1 MRQSNLDEE
10 NNEVID
16 QKDETTQVAQT
27 AEQPAEQPKE
37 ASAEK
42 TAEEAKTEVNTDNTP
57 FNNPIYDEIDPSR
70 LQHDNHNDNR
80 IDKFGNVEEES
91 EERPE
96 PKKRMNPKVKAVLEW
111 VYCIIIAVVIA
122 IVIKYFIG
130 APTVVRQESM
140 DPTLKPGD
148 RLILNRVCR
157 TFHQE
162 YEKGDII
169 TFTAPS
175 NDSIQQASIDQK
187 NPVAKYE
194 NEPDNPFASFVY
206 YVLEIGKTSFIKRIV
221 ATAGDHVVIKDG
233 KVYVNNHELIE
244 EYLPEGTETYSE
256 NYNDFIVPEGYVFA
270 VGDNRSV
277 SLDCRAFGCIPIDKI
292 EGKVVLRFFPFDKF
306 GGVD

>member
-1 MRQSNLDEE
+1 MRQSNLDENKE
-10 NNEVID
+10 EVID
-16 QKDETTQVAQT
+16 QKEETTQETVTAQT
-27 AEQPAEQPKE
+27 SQNDQ
-37 ASAEK
+37 
-42 TAEEAKTEVNTDNTP
+42 TNQEVNSGVKVEETNKENTP

-70 LQHDNHNDNR
+70 LQHDNHNDNLV
-80 IDKFGNVEEES
+80 DKYGSIEEEQ
-91 EERPE
+91 EERPKA
-96 PKKRMNPKVKAVLEW
+96 KKRMNPKLKAVLEW

-162 YEKGDII
+162 YNKGDII

-175 NDSIQQASIDQK
+175 NDSIQQASIDQS

-194 NEPDNPFASFVY
+194 NEPDNPFSAFTY
-206 YVLEIGKTSFIKRIV
+206 YVLEIGKTSFIKRVI

-233 KVYVNNHELIE
+233 KVFVNGHQLIE
-244 EYLPEGTETYSE
+244 DYLPEGTETYSD
-256 NYNDFIVPEGYVFA
+256 NYNDFTVPDGYVFA

-292 EGKVVLRFFPFDKF
+292 EGKVVIRFFPFDKF
-306 GGVD
+306 GGVE

>member
-1 MRQSNLDEE
+1 MGL
-10 NNEVID
+10 
-16 QKDETTQVAQT
+16 ETHIPRTIQR
-27 AEQPAEQPKE
+27 K
-37 ASAEK
+37 S
-42 TAEEAKTEVNTDNTP
+42 
-57 FNNPIYDEIDPSR
+57 S
-70 LQHDNHNDNR
+70 
-80 IDKFGNVEEES
+80 
-91 EERPE
+91 
-96 PKKRMNPKVKAVLEW
+96 KKRMNPKLKAVLEW

-162 YEKGDII
+162 YNKGDII

-175 NDSIQQASIDQK
+175 NDSIQQASIDQS

-194 NEPDNPFASFVY
+194 NEPDNPFSAFTY
-206 YVLEIGKTSFIKRIV
+206 YVLEIGKTSFIKRVI

-233 KVYVNNHELIE
+233 KVFVNGHQLIE
-244 EYLPEGTETYSE
+244 DYLPEGTETYSD
-256 NYNDFIVPEGYVFA
+256 NYNDFTVPDGYVFA

-292 EGKVVLRFFPFDKF
+292 EGKVVIRFFPFDKF
-306 GGVD
+306 GGVE

>member
-1 MRQSNLDEE
+1 MRKSNLDEE
-10 NNEVID
+10 NNEVVN
-16 QKDETTQVAQT
+16 QKEETAKE
-27 AEQPAEQPKE
+27 EQPAEKVVEQANGAQEVKTE
-37 ASAEK
+37 ELNKEK
-42 TAEEAKTEVNTDNTP
+42 TP
-57 FNNPIYDEIDPSR
+57 FDNPIYDEVNPSR

-80 IDKFGNVEEES
+80 IDKFGNIEEKS

-96 PKKRMNPKVKAVLEW
+96 PKKRMNPKLKAVLEW

-148 RLILNRVCR
+148 RLILNRICR

-175 NDSIQQASIDQK
+175 NDSIQQTNIDQK

-194 NEPDNPFASFVY
+194 NEPTNPFESFVY
-206 YVLEIGKTSFIKRIV
+206 YVLEIGKTSFIKRVV

-233 KVYVNNHELIE
+233 KVFVNGHQLVED
-244 EYLPEGTETYSE
+244 YLPAGTETFSE
-256 NYNDFIVPEGYVFA
+256 NYNDFVVPEGYVFA

>member
-1 MRQSNLDEE
+1 
-10 NNEVID
+10 
-16 QKDETTQVAQT
+16 
-27 AEQPAEQPKE
+27 
-37 ASAEK
+37 
-42 TAEEAKTEVNTDNTP
+42 
-57 FNNPIYDEIDPSR
+57 
-70 LQHDNHNDNR
+70 
-80 IDKFGNVEEES
+80 
-91 EERPE
+91 
-96 PKKRMNPKVKAVLEW
+96 MNPKVKAVLEW

-175 NDSIQQASIDQK
+175 NDSLQQASIDQK

-194 NEPDNPFASFVY
+194 NEPDNPFSSFVY
-206 YVLEIGKTSFIKRIV
+206 YVLEIGKTSFIKRVI

-233 KVYVNNHELIE
+233 KVYVNNHQLIE

-256 NYNDFIVPEGYVFA
+256 NYNDFVVPDGYVFA

-277 SLDCRAFGCIPIDKI
+277 SLDCRAFGCIPVDKI

>member
-1 MRQSNLDEE
+1 MRKSNLDEE
-10 NNEVID
+10 NNETVN
-16 QKDETTQVAQT
+16 QNMGTTQPV
-27 AEQPAEQPKE
+27 QPAQP
-37 ASAEK
+37 
-42 TAEEAKTEVNTDNTP
+42 TAQPVQPQQPIADQPVQNVQTKQENIP
-57 FNNPIYDEIDPSR
+57 FNNPIYDEVDPSR
-70 LQHDNHNDNR
+70 LQHDNHNDNKL
-80 IDKFGNVEEES
+80 DKFGDVDEAS
-91 EERPE
+91 EERPAA
-96 PKKRMNPKVKAVLEW
+96 KRRMNPKVKAVLEW
-111 VYCIIIAVVIA
+111 VYCIVIAVVIA

-162 YEKGDII
+162 FEKGDII

-175 NDSIQQASIDQK
+175 NDSVQQASIDQK

-194 NEPDNPFASFVY
+194 NEPDNPFSSFVY
-206 YVLEIGKTSFIKRIV
+206 YVLEIGKTSFIKRII

-233 KVYVNNHELIE
+233 KVFVNNHELQE
-244 EYLPEGTETYSE
+244 DYLPAGTETYSE
-256 NYNDFIVPEGYVFA
+256 NYNDFVVPEGYVFA

>member
-1 MRQSNLDEE
+1 MRKSNLDEE
-10 NNEVID
+10 NNEVVD
-16 QKDETTQVAQT
+16 KKTETAKE
-27 AEQPAEQPKE
+27 EQPAEKVVEQANGAQEGKTE
-37 ASAEK
+37 ELNKEK
-42 TAEEAKTEVNTDNTP
+42 TP
-57 FNNPIYDEIDPSR
+57 FDNPIYDEVNPSR

-80 IDKFGNVEEES
+80 IDKFGNIEEES

-96 PKKRMNPKVKAVLEW
+96 PKKRMNPKLKAVLEW

-148 RLILNRVCR
+148 RLILNRICR

-175 NDSIQQASIDQK
+175 NDSIQQTNIDQK

-194 NEPDNPFASFVY
+194 NEPTNPFESFVY
-206 YVLEIGKTSFIKRIV
+206 YVLEIGKTSFIKRVV

-233 KVYVNNHELIE
+233 KVFVNGHQLVED
-244 EYLPEGTETYSE
+244 YLPAGTETFSE
-256 NYNDFIVPEGYVFA
+256 NYNDFVVPEGYVFA

>member
-1 MRQSNLDEE
+1 MRQSNLDENQE
-10 NNEVID
+10 DVID
-16 QKDETTQVAQT
+16 QKEEGKTQETVT
-27 AEQPAEQPKE
+27 EQ
-37 ASAEK
+37 ASQNDQANQ
-42 TAEEAKTEVNTDNTP
+42 EVNNGEKLEDISKENTP
-57 FNNPIYDEIDPSR
+57 FNNPIYDEVDPSR
-70 LQHDNHNDNR
+70 LQHDNHNDNLV
-80 IDKFGNVEEES
+80 DKYGNIEEEA
-91 EERPE
+91 EERPKA
-96 PKKRMNPKVKAVLEW
+96 KKRMNPKLKAVLEW

-148 RLILNRVCR
+148 RLILNRICR

-175 NDSIQQASIDQK
+175 NDSLQQASIDQN

-194 NEPDNPFASFVY
+194 NEPDNPFAAFSY
-206 YVLEIGKTSFIKRIV
+206 YVLEIGKTSFIKRVI

-233 KVYVNNHELIE
+233 KVFVNGHQLIE
-244 EYLPEGTETYSE
+244 DYLPAGTETYSD
-256 NYNDFIVPEGYVFA
+256 NYNDFTVPDGYVFA

-292 EGKVVLRFFPFDKF
+292 EGKVVIRFFPFDKF
-306 GGVD
+306 GGVE

>member
-1 MRQSNLDEE
+1 MRQSNLDENKE
-10 NNEVID
+10 EVID
-16 QKDETTQVAQT
+16 QKEETTQETVTEQVSQNDQT
-27 AEQPAEQPKE
+27 NQKVD
-37 ASAEK
+37 SGVK
-42 TAEEAKTEVNTDNTP
+42 TEEAKKENTP

-70 LQHDNHNDNR
+70 LQHDNHNDNLV
-80 IDKFGNVEEES
+80 DKYGSIEEEQ
-91 EERPE
+91 EERPKA
-96 PKKRMNPKVKAVLEW
+96 KKRMNPKLKAVLEW

-162 YEKGDII
+162 YNKGDII

-175 NDSIQQASIDQK
+175 NDSIQQASIDQS

-194 NEPDNPFASFVY
+194 NEPDNPFSAFTY
-206 YVLEIGKTSFIKRIV
+206 YVLEIGKTSFIKRVI

-233 KVYVNNHELIE
+233 KVFVNGHQLIE
-244 EYLPEGTETYSE
+244 DYLPEGTETYSD
-256 NYNDFIVPEGYVFA
+256 NYNDFTVPDGYVFA

-292 EGKVVLRFFPFDKF
+292 EGKVVIRFFPFDKF
-306 GGVD
+306 GGVE

>member
-1 MRQSNLDEE
+1 MRKSNLDEE
-10 NNEVID
+10 NNEVVD
-16 QKDETTQVAQT
+16 KKTETAKE
-27 AEQPAEQPKE
+27 EQPAEKVVEQANGAQEVKTE
-37 ASAEK
+37 ELNKEK
-42 TAEEAKTEVNTDNTP
+42 TP
-57 FNNPIYDEIDPSR
+57 FDNPIYDEVNPSR

-80 IDKFGNVEEES
+80 IDKFGNIEEKS

-96 PKKRMNPKVKAVLEW
+96 PKKRMNPKLKAVLEW

-148 RLILNRVCR
+148 RLILNRICR

-175 NDSIQQASIDQK
+175 NDSIQQTNIDQK

-194 NEPDNPFASFVY
+194 NEPTNPFESFVY
-206 YVLEIGKTSFIKRIV
+206 YVLEIGKTSFIKRVV

-233 KVYVNNHELIE
+233 KVFVNGHQLVED
-244 EYLPEGTETYSE
+244 YLPAGTETFSE
-256 NYNDFIVPEGYVFA
+256 NYNDFVVPEGYVFA

>member
-1 MRQSNLDEE
+1 MRQSNLDENKE
-10 NNEVID
+10 EVIN
-16 QKDETTQVAQT
+16 QKEETTQETVTEQVSQNDQT
-27 AEQPAEQPKE
+27 NQKVDSGVKVEETNKE
-37 ASAEK
+37 
-42 TAEEAKTEVNTDNTP
+42 NTP

-70 LQHDNHNDNR
+70 LQHDNHNDNLV
-80 IDKFGNVEEES
+80 DKYGSIEEEQ
-91 EERPE
+91 EERPKA
-96 PKKRMNPKVKAVLEW
+96 KKRMNPKLKAVLEW

-162 YEKGDII
+162 YNKGDII

-175 NDSIQQASIDQK
+175 NDSIQQASIDQS

-194 NEPDNPFASFVY
+194 NEPDNPFSAFTY
-206 YVLEIGKTSFIKRIV
+206 YVLEIGKTSFIKRVI
-221 ATAGDHVVIKDG
+221 ATAGDHVVIKEG
-233 KVYVNNHELIE
+233 KVFVNGHQLIE
-244 EYLPEGTETYSE
+244 DYLPEGTETYSD
-256 NYNDFIVPEGYVFA
+256 NYNDFTVPDGYVFA

-292 EGKVVLRFFPFDKF
+292 EGKVVIRFFPFDKF
-306 GGVD
+306 GGVE

>member
-1 MRQSNLDEE
+1 MRQSNLDENKE
-10 NNEVID
+10 EIID
-16 QKDETTQVAQT
+16 QKEEIEKDVQSTVEQSQEAET
-27 AEQPAEQPKE
+27 EQQSK
-37 ASAEK
+37 
-42 TAEEAKTEVNTDNTP
+42 TP
-57 FNNPIYDEIDPSR
+57 FDNPIYDEIDPSR
-70 LQHDNHNDNR
+70 LQHDNHNDNK
-80 IDKFGNVEEES
+80 IDKFGNIEEES
-91 EERPE
+91 KERPA

-111 VYCIIIAVVIA
+111 VYCIVIAVVIA
-122 IVIKYFIG
+122 IVIKYFVG

-148 RLILNRVCR
+148 RLILNRICR

-175 NDSIQQASIDQK
+175 NDSIQQTNIDQN

-194 NEPDNPFASFVY
+194 NEPDNPFSAFVY
-206 YVLEIGKTSFIKRIV
+206 YVLEIGKTSFIKRVV
-221 ATAGDHVVIKDG
+221 ATAGDHVVIKEG
-233 KVYVNNHELIE
+233 KVYVNGHQLIE
-244 EYLPEGTETYSE
+244 DYLPEGTETYSE
-256 NYNDFIVPEGYVFA
+256 NYNDFVVPDGYVFA

-306 GGVD
+306 GGVE

>member
-1 MRQSNLDEE
+1 MRKSNLDEE
-10 NNEVID
+10 NNEVIN
-16 QKDETTQVAQT
+16 QKEEITQVEQT
-27 AEQPAEQPKE
+27 IEQPKE
-37 ASAEK
+37 DKEV
-42 TAEEAKTEVNTDNTP
+42 KTEELNKKKTP
-57 FNNPIYDEIDPSR
+57 FDNPIYDEVNPSR

-96 PKKRMNPKVKAVLEW
+96 PKKRMNPKLKAVLEW

-194 NEPDNPFASFVY
+194 NEPTNPFDAFVY

-233 KVYVNNHELIE
+233 KVFVNDHQLVED
-244 EYLPEGTETYSE
+244 YLPEGTETFSE
-256 NYNDFIVPEGYVFA
+256 NYNDFVVPEGYVFA